1 MCGSYSYIS
10 RMVLNVSYR
19 VRQIVSLIF
28 HELGFCFLFFLLFLF
43 CFFNLDEDI
52 NIRHQDLK
60 TYMNQ

>member
-28 HELGFCFLFFLLFLF
+28 HELGFFLFLF
-43 CFFNLDEDI
+43 CFVFLI
-52 NIRHQDLK
+52 
-60 TYMNQ
+60 

>member
-28 HELGFCFLFFLLFLF
+28 HELGFFLFLF
-43 CFFNLDEDI
+43 CFVFFNLDEDI
-52 NIRHQDLK
+52 NIRHQDLR

>member
-28 HELGFCFLFFLLFLF
+28 HELGFIFVFVLF

-52 NIRHQDLK
+52 NIRHQDLR

>member
-28 HELGFCFLFFLLFLF
+28 HELGFFVFVLF

-52 NIRHQDLK
+52 NIRHQDLR

>member
-10 RMVLNVSYR
+10 RMVLNVSYC

-28 HELGFCFLFFLLFLF
+28 HELGFFFVFVLF

>member
-28 HELGFCFLFFLLFLF
+28 HELGVSFCFVFVLF

>member
-28 HELGFCFLFFLLFLF
+28 HELGFFFVLF

-52 NIRHQDLK
+52 NIRHQDLR

>member
-28 HELGFCFLFFLLFLF
+28 HELGVFFCFVFVLF

>member
-28 HELGFCFLFFLLFLF
+28 HELGFFLFLF
-43 CFFNLDEDI
+43 CFVFLNLDEDI
-52 NIRHQDLK
+52 NIRHQDLR